1 MDFRGTLDDLPAL
14 YGYTEI
20 YDIADHF
27 SMDQGD
33 LQIQWQDFIQ
43 FLNTIL
49 T

>member
-43 FLNTIL
+43 FLNTIP